1 MSHKKV
7 ISFTCKKEKTLNFH
21 KGLFS
26 KIYRLKQSNC
36 FKSVFS
42 DFCQTFD
49 NLFLILRFKVLFSE
63 CLSIANVKYLKIKK
77 ETKTASDF
85 SNKCLFLTDSY
96 DNNVSN
102 SSTDKPVTSDTTS
115 NDRPFDSILRISS
128 SCPS

>member
-1 MSHKKV
+1 MH
-7 ISFTCKKEKTLNFH
+7 
-21 KGLFS
+21 LF
-26 KIYRLKQSNC
+26 
-36 FKSVFS
+36 
-42 DFCQTFD
+42 
-49 NLFLILRFKVLFSE
+49 FLILRFKVLFSE
-63 CLSIANVKYLKIKK
+63 CLSITNVKYPKIKK